1 MLSPTPLCSY
11 SSCSFP
17 SLESNLLS
25 TTQFAVLIPAYRP
38 EEALVEL
45 VRTLTQCL
53 TGPIIVVDDGSGPE
67 FAERFSRIEQITGVH
82 LLRLAI
88 NLGKGAALKTGIN
101 HFLCTFPKLVGLV
114 TADADG
120 QHAAEDIVHVGDQ
133 LTIIPE
139 TLILGTRQFDSRVPL
154 RSRLGNQVSRALVR
168 LLIGQRLSD
177 TQTGLRGIPR
187 SLLPHLLRISV
198 SGYDFEL
205 EMLITAKHLAYPMRE
220 ERVRTI
226 YTEGNRT
233 SHFNPILDSSRI
245 YFILLRFSTLSLLT
259 ALVDNLV
266 FFTAFHFTGGIG
278 QSQIVARL
286 ASIVFNYSFARRL
299 VFLSKQNHR
308 VVLPKYLLLV
318 LCSGLLSYSLI
329 RFLTSAFGM
338 QVMPAKLLAEG
349 LIFIANFTIQRDFVF
364 TKRDSAQ

>member
-1 MLSPTPLCSY
+1 M
-11 SSCSFP
+11 
-17 SLESNLLS
+17 LS

-38 EEALVEL
+38 EEILVEL
-45 VRTLTQCL
+45 VRTLSQSHG
-53 TGPIIVVDDGSGPE
+53 GPIIVVDDGSGPE
-67 FAERFSRIEQITGVH
+67 FAELFSDVEQIPAVH
-82 LLRLAI
+82 LLRHAI
-88 NLGKGAALKTGIN
+88 NLGKGAALKSGIN
-101 HFLCTFPKLVGLV
+101 HFLCTYPNLIGLV

-120 QHAAEDIVHVGDQ
+120 QHVADDILRVGAQ
-133 LTIIPE
+133 LTALPE
-139 TLILGTRQFDSRVPL
+139 TLILGTRQFDGRVPL
-154 RSRLGNQVSRALVR
+154 RIR

-226 YTEGNRT
+226 YADGNRT
-233 SHFNPILDSSRI
+233 SHFNPILDSTRI

-299 VFLSKQNHR
+299 VFLSKQNHH

-364 TKRDSAQ
+364 TKRD